1 MSIESPFDPRTAL
14 VRTKYYNQYPQ
25 PLERWLWKQKLPQAA
40 ERVFWLH
47 WAQGKRNGDW
57 CTEIPLKRVAL
68 ECCIDP
74 STVTRA
80 YQLLKALGLIRR
92 EDPGRDPNNPFCQA
106 TAITEVRLPREF
118 VTELGRSPNRPLK
131 DSNPTE
137 IVTTQLAE
145 PVTNPAP
152 AATAGLDAALTAVPI
167 ARASR
172 PSRQETHAL
181 WSRASK
187 DEQARFFIAS
197 RDRLTTL
204 AFDPETQL
212 TPEDRAQMLAQL
224 TQLAAA
230 KPTPTA
236 ARSALSAPNSSVAPR
251 RLTVMDLARTRKR
264 ILDAVPANAAPE
276 ILRQVLW
283 AAEQGAL
290 RRFDVPMA
298 LNIALKKIREG
309 AWSKPNRMPPN
320 WLPGVRAGERAVP
333 EQCSAA

>member
-1 MSIESPFDPRTAL
+1 MSIESPFDPRAAL
-14 VRTKYYNQYPQ
+14 VRTKYFNQYPQ

-47 WAQGKRNGDW
+47 WAQGRRNGDW
-57 CTEIPLKRVAL
+57 CSEIPLKRVAL
-68 ECCIDP
+68 ECSIDP

-80 YQLLKALGLIRR
+80 YQVLKALGLIRR

-118 VTELGRSPNRPLK
+118 ITELGRSPNRPLK

-137 IVTTQLAE
+137 TVAAQAPKAVEIPK
-145 PVTNPAP
+145 PVP
-152 AATAGLDAALTAVPI
+152 TAGLDTAPTPAPI
-167 ARASR
+167 SRGSR
-172 PSRQETHAL
+172 PSRQQTQAL

-204 AFDPETQL
+204 EFDPNTQL
-212 TPEDRAQMLAQL
+212 TPEDRGQILAQL

-230 KPTPTA
+230 KPLPATA
-236 ARSALSAPNSSVAPR
+236 RPSNSVRSAYVGPR
-251 RLTVMDLARTRKR
+251 RLTVLEIARTRKR
-264 ILDAVPANAAPE
+264 ILEAVPANAAPE
-276 ILRQVLW
+276 ILRQILW
-283 AAEQGAL
+283 AVEQGAL